1 MTKFNSKFDLY
12 LNTENPAIV
21 REMIE
26 KYPFAGVCCNPQ
38 MISHLNRTDFVNI
51 IHELR
56 EATGDRKLF
65 IQTPS
70 NEYDEIMRDVEA
82 ILKIAGE
89 PTIIKIPSTTGGIQ
103 AMQQLASDV
112 DICATQVM
120 STLQGVCALQAG
132 VKYIAVFYCF
142 MQMGGADENG
152 LYSGVDAKAVYSALT
167 KFIEVSG
174 STARIMAC
182 APRNPDELSY
192 LISTGVRSIA
202 LDPVDFDHCFN
213 SRHFINLNRDVRKS
227 WESVF
232 GNVNAYDLVE

>member
-1 MTKFNSKFDLY
+1 MKAFNSKFDIY
-12 LNTENPAIV
+12 LNTGDPAIV
-21 REMIE
+21 WEMID

-38 MISHLNRTDFVNI
+38 MISHLKRTDFVNI
-51 IHELR
+51 VHELR
-56 EATGDRKLF
+56 EATGERKLF

-70 NEYDEIMRDVEA
+70 NEYDGIMRDVEA

-89 PTIIKIPSTTGGIQ
+89 PTVVKIPSTTGGIQ
-103 AMQQLASDV
+103 AMQQLSPDV

-120 STLQGVCALQAG
+120 STLQGVCALQTG

-152 LYSGVDAKAVYSALT
+152 LYSGVDAKRVYSALT

-174 STARIMAC
+174 CPARIMAC
-182 APRNPDELSY
+182 APRNPGELSY
-192 LISTGVRSIA
+192 LISTGAGSIA
-202 LDPVDFDHCFN
+202 LDPVDFDNCFN
-213 SRHFINLNRDVRKS
+213 ARHFINLNRDVRNS

-232 GNVNAYDLVE
+232 GNVNAYDLV